1 MKNPTIESLRK
12 SGYKVR
18 VIHRGWNGLDRERIN
33 TDLLSKAG
41 PPEVTQ
47 IDITTPD
54 GQDVSGYAYRAK
66 GDQHNRKLG
75 NTIALGRALKQLQ

>member
-18 VIHRGWNGLDRERIN
+18 VIHRHWYKGDHGRVNVNSLAEDGN
-33 TDLLSKAG
+33 PSVTD
-41 PPEVTQ
+41 

-54 GQDVSGYAYRAK
+54 GRDASGYAYRAK
-66 GDQHNRKLG
+66 GDQYNRKIG
-75 NTIALGRALKQLQ
+75 NAIALGRALKQF